1 MLDLAWIRDHVEEV
15 RRGAARKHLPCPV
28 DELLAVDLERRAVVK
43 QAEDA
48 RAEQNALGQQVR
60 TLAGAAKEQALER
73 LKFLKARVQ
82 EHQERLAP
90 LERTLEA
97 LLLQVPN
104 PPDEEVPEGKDD
116 RSNVEVRRSA
126 EPPAFPFPVRDHLDL
141 MARHDMLDVERAGR
155 LAGSRSYVLKGDA
168 VLLEQA
174 VLRLALDLI
183 VARGYQPLSVPVVVK
198 EWALRG
204 TAYFPGAEEQTYKIA
219 NPTAEDD
226 SSWLVGTSEVSVTA
240 LHGGEILDRARL
252 PLRYAGISPCF
263 RREAGTYGKDTRG
276 IYRVH
281 QFQKVEQVV
290 VCAAGE
296 AESRAHHLDIVANA
310 EAVLQALELPYR
322 VVATAAGDIG
332 RAATMKYD
340 IEAWMPS
347 RHGWGETHT
356 ASRFRD
362 YQARRLDLR
371 YRDAEGKV
379 RHCWTLNN
387 TVVASPRILIPLL
400 EVHQQADGSIRLPA
414 ALRPYMGGREALV
427 ARGQGAT

>member
-1 MLDLAWIRDHVEEV
+1 MLDLAWIREHVDEV
-15 RRGAARKHLPCPV
+15 RRGAERKHLPCPV
-28 DELLAVDLERRAVVK
+28 DELLAVDAERRALVK

-90 LERTLEA
+90 LERQLEA

-104 PPDEEVPEGKDD
+104 PPDAEVPEGKDD

-126 EPPAFPFPVRDHLDL
+126 EPPTLAFAARDHLEL

-183 VARGYQPLSVPVVVK
+183 VARGYVPLSVPVVVK

-240 LHGGEILDRARL
+240 LHGGEILDRTRL

-296 AESRAHHLDIVANA
+296 AESRAHHMDIVANA

-322 VVATAAGDIG
+322 IVATAAGDIG

-347 RHGWGETHT
+347 RQGWGETHT

-371 YRDAEGKV
+371 YRDSEGKV

-414 ALRPYMGGREALV
+414 ALRPYMGGREALTP
-427 ARGQGAT
+427 R